1 MLADFC
7 FIGKKDT
14 IVSVEKIES
23 YMFWRSCIVYAVIKT
38 GGKQHAVTEG
48 EVLRVEKLDAEP
60 GSEVVFKDVLMVKG
74 ADDKVAVGA
83 PILKNASVTAEVVE
97 HGRGKKIIVF
107 KYKRKKNYQRKQG
120 HRQDFTA
127 VRIKAI
133 AA

>member
-1 MLADFC
+1 M
-7 FIGKKDT
+7 
-14 IVSVEKIES
+14 
-23 YMFWRSCIVYAVIKT
+23 YAVIKT
-38 GGKQHAVTEG
+38 GGKQHAVKEG
-48 EVLRVEKLDAEP
+48 EVLRVEKLDAEA
-60 GSEVVFKDVLMVKG
+60 GAEFVFDEVLMIKG
-74 ADDKVAVGA
+74 NDNKVAVGT
-83 PILKNASVTAEVVE
+83 PLLKNASVTAEIVE